1 MPVLDE
7 HDRAALIE
15 ADDELLGLQAA
26 LEAAAQSDAID
37 RDAIDRLRETAQDVV
52 ARVNAKLPM
61 HVDADARDEIR
72 RRLLDML
79 TLKLDEGELLD
90 LADRALIEAEAV
102 RHVVR
107 DLLDEQPPVEL
118 RDEGATI
125 RKLEDWLPALTVM
138 QLSELTGV
146 SVRQLQ
152 RRRRDGGG
160 MSSPRLQLVAQLVA
174 ILRHAWTDRGV
185 LAWFEKSRAE
195 LDGDAPIDLL
205 DDPERERDLL
215 LLARAG
221 RAQGAG

>member
-7 HDRAALIE
+7 QDRAALLE
-15 ADDELLGLQAA
+15 VDDELSGLQAA
-26 LEAAAQSDAID
+26 LEAAAQSNAVDHDAF
-37 RDAIDRLRETAQDVV
+37 DRLRETAHEAV
-52 ARVNAKLPM
+52 ARVNGKLPM
-61 HVDADARDEIR
+61 HIDADARDEIR
-72 RRLLDML
+72 RRLLEML
-79 TLKLDEGELLD
+79 TLKFEEGGLLD

-125 RKLEDWLPALTVM
+125 RMLEAWLPSLSVG
-138 QLSELTGV
+138 QLSELTDV

-160 MSSPRLQLVAQLVA
+160 VTSARLQLVARLIA
-174 ILRHAWTDRGV
+174 TLRHAWTDRGV
-185 LAWFEKSRAE
+185 LAWFAKPHPE
-195 LDGDAPIDLL
+195 LNGKAPMELL
-205 DDPERERDLL
+205 NDSERERDLL

-221 RAQGAG
+221 RAQGAS

>member
-7 HDRAALIE
+7 QDRAALLE
-15 ADDELLGLQAA
+15 ADDELSELQAA
-26 LEAAAQSDAID
+26 LEAAAQSNAID
-37 RDAIDRLRETAQDVV
+37 HDAVDRLRETAHDAV
-52 ARVNAKLPM
+52 ARVNGKLPM
-61 HVDADARDEIR
+61 HIDADARDEIR
-72 RRLLDML
+72 RRLLEML
-79 TLKLDEGELLD
+79 TLKLKEGGLLD

-125 RKLEDWLPALTVM
+125 RMLEDWLPSLTVG
-138 QLSELTGV
+138 QLSELAEV

-160 MSSPRLQLVAQLVA
+160 VTSARLQLVARLVA

-185 LAWFEKSRAE
+185 LAWFAKAHPE
-195 LDGDAPIDLL
+195 LDGKAPMELL

-221 RAQGAG
+221 RVQGAS

>member
-7 HDRAALIE
+7 QDRAALLE
-15 ADDELLGLQAA
+15 ADDELSGLQAA
-26 LEAAAQSDAID
+26 LEAAAQSNAID
-37 RDAIDRLRETAQDVV
+37 HDAVDRLRETAHEAV
-52 ARVNAKLPM
+52 ARVNANLPM
-61 HVDADARDEIR
+61 HIDADTRDEIR
-72 RRLLDML
+72 RRLLEML
-79 TLKLDEGELLD
+79 TLKLEEGGLLD
-90 LADRALIEAEAV
+90 LADRVLIDAEAV

-125 RKLEDWLPALTVM
+125 RMLEEWLPGLTVG
-138 QLSELTGV
+138 QLSELADV

-160 MSSPRLQLVAQLVA
+160 VASPRLQLVARLVA

-185 LAWFEKSRAE
+185 VAWFAKPHPE
-195 LDGDAPIDLL
+195 LDGKAPMELL
-205 DDPERERDLL
+205 DDPQRERDLL

-221 RAQGAG
+221 RVQGAG

>member
-7 HDRAALIE
+7 QDRAALIE
-15 ADDELLGLQAA
+15 ADDELVGLQAA
-26 LEAAAQSDAID
+26 LEAAAKNNAID
-37 RDAIDRLRETAQDVV
+37 ADAVDRLRETAQAAV

-72 RRLLDML
+72 RRLLDMV
-79 TLKLDEGELLD
+79 TMRLDDGDLLD

-118 RDEGATI
+118 REEGAAI
-125 RKLEDWLPALTVM
+125 RLLEAWLPD
-138 QLSELTGV
+138 LSVGELADLIHV

-160 MSSPRLQLVAQLVA
+160 VSSQRLQTVARLTA
-174 ILRHAWTDRGV
+174 ILRHSWSDRGV
-185 LAWFEKSRAE
+185 LAWFNRPRSDLGNR
-195 LDGDAPIDLL
+195 APIELL
-205 DDPERERDLL
+205 DDPDRERDLL

-221 RAQGAG
+221 RVQGAS

>member
-7 HDRAALIE
+7 QDRAALLE
-15 ADDELLGLQAA
+15 ADDELSGLQAA
-26 LEAAAQSDAID
+26 LEAAAQSNAID
-37 RDAIDRLRETAQDVV
+37 HDAVDCLRETATHAA
-52 ARVNAKLPM
+52 ARVNDKLPM
-61 HVDADARDEIR
+61 HIDADARDEIR

-79 TLKLDEGELLD
+79 TLELEEGGLLD

-107 DLLDEQPPVEL
+107 DLLDEQAPMEL

-125 RKLEDWLPALTVM
+125 RTLEEWLPSLTVG
-138 QLSELTGV
+138 QLSELTDV

-160 MSSPRLQLVAQLVA
+160 VTSPRLQLVARLVA

-185 LAWFEKSRAE
+185 LAWFAKPHPE
-195 LDGDAPIDLL
+195 LGGQAPMELL

-221 RAQGAG
+221 CVQGAS

>member
-7 HDRAALIE
+7 QDRAALLE
-15 ADDELLGLQAA
+15 ADGELSGLQAA
-26 LEAAAQSDAID
+26 LEAAAQSNAID
-37 RDAIDRLRETAQDVV
+37 RDAVDRLRETAHQAV
-52 ARVNAKLPM
+52 ARVNGKLPM

-72 RRLLDML
+72 RRLLEMV
-79 TLKLDEGELLD
+79 TLEFEPGGLLD

-125 RKLEDWLPALTVM
+125 RMLEEWLPSVTVA
-138 QLSELTGV
+138 QLSDLTGV

-160 MSSPRLQLVAQLVA
+160 ATSARLQVVARLVA
-174 ILRHAWTDRGV
+174 ILRHAWTDQGV
-185 LAWFEKSRAE
+185 LAWFAKPHSE
-195 LDGDAPIDLL
+195 LDGNAPMELL
-205 DDPERERDLL
+205 GDPACERDLL

-221 RAQGAG
+221 RVQGAS

>member
-1 MPVLDE
+1 MPVLDQQ
-7 HDRAALIE
+7 DRAALLE
-15 ADDELLGLQAA
+15 ADVELSGLQSA
-26 LEAAAQSDAID
+26 LEAAAQGNAID
-37 RDAIDRLRETAQDVV
+37 RDAVERLRETAQVAV
-52 ARVNAKLPM
+52 ARVSASLPM
-61 HVDADARDEIR
+61 HIDADARDEIR

-79 TLKLDEGELLD
+79 TFRTEEGGLLD

-107 DLLDEQPPVEL
+107 DLLDEQPPLEL

-125 RKLEDWLPALTVM
+125 RMLEEWLPGMTVG
-138 QLSELTGV
+138 QLSELAGI

-160 MSSPRLQLVAQLVA
+160 MSSPRLQLVARLAA

-185 LAWFEKSRAE
+185 LAWFAKAHPGLGGRTPM
-195 LDGDAPIDLL
+195 GLL

-215 LLARAG
+215 ILARAG
-221 RAQGAG
+221 RVQGAS

>member
-7 HDRAALIE
+7 QDRAALLE
-15 ADDELLGLQAA
+15 ADDELSALQAA
-26 LEAAAQSDAID
+26 VDAAAQSNAID
-37 RDAIDRLRETAQDVV
+37 DEALERLRGTAQDAV
-52 ARVNAKLPM
+52 ARVNDKLPM

-72 RRLLDML
+72 RHLLEMM
-79 TLKLDEGELLD
+79 TLKFDEGGLLD

-107 DLLDEQPPVEL
+107 NLRDERPPVEL
-118 RDEGATI
+118 REEGATI
-125 RKLEDWLPALTVM
+125 RMLEEWLPNLTVG
-138 QLSELTGV
+138 QLSELTDV

-160 MSSPRLQLVAQLVA
+160 TTSARLQLVARLVA

-185 LAWFEKSRAE
+185 LAWFAKPRPE
-195 LDGDAPIDLL
+195 LEGKTPLELL
-205 DDPERERDLL
+205 DDPQRERDLL

-221 RAQGAG
+221 RVQGAS

>member
-7 HDRAALIE
+7 QDRAALIE
-15 ADDELLGLQAA
+15 ADDELVGLQAA
-26 LEAAAQSDAID
+26 LEAAAKNNAID
-37 RDAIDRLRETAQDVV
+37 ADAVDRLRETAQAAV

-79 TLKLDEGELLD
+79 TMRLGDGDLLD

-118 RDEGATI
+118 REEGATI
-125 RKLEDWLPALTVM
+125 RLLETWLPD
-138 QLSELTGV
+138 LSVGELADLIQV

-152 RRRRDGGG
+152 RRRREGGG
-160 MSSPRLQLVAQLVA
+160 VSSQRLQLVARLTA
-174 ILRHAWTDRGV
+174 ILRHGWSDRGV
-185 LAWFEKSRAE
+185 LAWFNRPRSE
-195 LDGDAPIDLL
+195 LGNRAPIELL
-205 DDPERERDLL
+205 DDPARERDLL

-221 RAQGAG
+221 RVQGAS

>member
-7 HDRAALIE
+7 QDRAALLE
-15 ADDELLGLQAA
+15 ADDELSGLQAA
-26 LEAAAQSDAID
+26 LEAAAQSNAID
-37 RDAIDRLRETAQDVV
+37 HDAVDRLRETAHEAV

-61 HVDADARDEIR
+61 HIDADTRDEIR
-72 RRLLDML
+72 RRLLEML
-79 TLKLDEGELLD
+79 TLKLEEGGLLD
-90 LADRALIEAEAV
+90 LADRVLIDAEAV

-125 RKLEDWLPALTVM
+125 RMLEEWLPGLTVG
-138 QLSELTGV
+138 QLSELADV

-160 MSSPRLQLVAQLVA
+160 MTSPRLQLVARLVA

-185 LAWFEKSRAE
+185 LAWFAKPHPE
-195 LDGDAPIDLL
+195 LDGKAPMELL
-205 DDPERERDLL
+205 DDPQHERDLL

-221 RAQGAG
+221 RVQGAG

>member
-7 HDRAALIE
+7 QDRAALLE

-37 RDAIDRLRETAQDVV
+37 RDAVDRLRDTAQNAA

-61 HVDADARDEIR
+61 HIDADARDEIR
-72 RRLLDML
+72 RRLVEML
-79 TLKLDEGELLD
+79 TLQLEEGGLLD

-125 RKLEDWLPALTVM
+125 RMLEEWLPGMSV
-138 QLSELTGV
+138 SELAELTDI

-160 MSSPRLQLVAQLVA
+160 TSSARLQLVARMVA

-185 LAWFEKSRAE
+185 FAWFQKPRQE
-195 LDGDAPIDLL
+195 LDGQAPIELL

-215 LLARAG
+215 VLARAG
-221 RAQGAG
+221 RVQGAS